1 MSDRYQ
7 AFLCNHAWVV
17 IDNQEKLPVGS
28 DFKTQQGADNE
39 AARLNMEAWR
49 DSRPA
54 SSLTEPMV
62 WGDDW
67 EGRLL
72 AILDKP
78 RELERL
84 AA

>member
-7 AFLCNHAWVV
+7 AFLCNHVWVV
-17 IDNQEKLPVGS
+17 IDNHSKE
-28 DFKTQQGADNE
+28 E
-39 AARLNMEAWR
+39 AAGPFVSEQEADRAILELWR
-49 DSRPA
+49 QDKPGSLESPA
-54 SSLTEPMV
+54 MV

-78 RELERL
+78 YELEFQE